1 MISKTMETVTIVL
14 SVTNV
19 AALLAFVFTVGGVY
33 QRFKDVE
40 QKVKGLPHLEQL
52 IGRIADRLGLKR
64 SSSDE
69 IPDASGD

>member
-1 MISKTMETVTIVL
+1 MHISKTMETVTIVL

-40 QKVKGLPHLEQL
+40 QKVKGLPHLEHL
-52 IGRIADRLGLKR
+52 VGRIADRLGLKR
-64 SSSDE
+64 SPE
-69 IPDASGD
+69 ELPGESGD